1 VTKPAWVN
9 IAPISNSIKVR
20 TERIGSALARNVILS
35 NRVLGI
41 VADPLF
47 PIAAVRRLKALFL
60 LTPTAVISFT
70 PFGLKKHS
78 WR

>member
-9 IAPISNSIKVR
+9 IAPIRNSIKVR

-35 NRVLGI
+35 NRVLEI
-41 VADPLF
+41 AEDPLF

-60 LTPTAVISFT
+60 LTPSVVISFT